1 MHLFLSRFG
10 SLKSRWSY
18 FQIRTR
24 TLSYLAFPKGLYH
37 RIASR
42 GPDEDQCVATGISH
56 RGTGVN
62 GKYRS
67 GAFLS
72 DEAVD

>member
-1 MHLFLSRFG
+1 MHLPLSRFG

-42 GPDEDQCVATGISH
+42 GPDGDQCVATGISH
-56 RGTGVN
+56 RRTVK